1 MLIIGG
7 RLVYGVSELRIRN
20 WLGLTLP
27 LIMSAD
33 IVTPQR
39 GNARISDRLMGW
51 WGRDGKNQIVSDM
64 EYYDEDRERYY
75 EASDPLRVRQLYV

>member
-1 MLIIGG
+1 MAPEEDAIECWGTWSVLVPCGIVFTGACRLEMLIIGG

-39 GNARISDRLMGW
+39 GNARISDRLMG
-51 WGRDGKNQIVSDM
+51 
-64 EYYDEDRERYY
+64 
-75 EASDPLRVRQLYV
+75 

>member
-1 MLIIGG
+1 MLGNLECFSTLWDSIYRSLQVGDANYWG

-39 GNARISDRLMGW
+39 GNARISDRLMG
-51 WGRDGKNQIVSDM
+51 
-64 EYYDEDRERYY
+64 
-75 EASDPLRVRQLYV
+75 